1 MEAEPH
7 FKSDWESSPL
17 RKKVKMDHSTLAGI
31 TRKKAL
37 DMKKVGVAF

>member
-1 MEAEPH
+1 METEPH

-17 RKKVKMDHSTLAGI
+17 RKKMKVDHSALPGFI
-31 TRKKAL
+31 RKKAL